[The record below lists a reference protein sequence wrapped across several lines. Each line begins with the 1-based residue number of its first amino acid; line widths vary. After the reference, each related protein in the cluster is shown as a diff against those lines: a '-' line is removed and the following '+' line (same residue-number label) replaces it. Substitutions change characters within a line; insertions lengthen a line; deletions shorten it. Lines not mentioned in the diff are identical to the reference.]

1 MGERAGVSAVA
12 SPSRPSS
19 ILSALMRTAV
29 LGLAVVVVLTAP
41 AVSACGGSDKKASSP
56 TTTSPAGTTTATGAP
71 TTGAGGTTTAAD
83 DTTTAA
89 DDTTTTANEQDTG
102 DAIALGEALGYDL
115 TNDDAACIKST
126 VGDATVALLD
136 ENDIGAL
143 PAKVQGDLFQAL
155 AKCAANTIVQSFVSS
170 LPTLLA
176 VNEDQA
182 SCVGQAYVSIYTDN
196 RKAAEQGSLTFDET
210 DKDVQSYVRDKLAA
224 CLPADK
230 VDEFLSEQTG

>member
-1 MGERAGVSAVA
+1 
-12 SPSRPSS
+12 
-19 ILSALMRTAV
+19 MRTAV
-29 LGLAVVVVLTAP
+29 LGLAVVVVLTAS
-41 AVSACGGSDKKASSP
+41 AASACGGSDKKESSP
-56 TTTSPAGTTTATGAP
+56 TTTSFTATTSAP
-71 TTGAGGTTTAAD
+71 ATTGASTTAAD

-89 DDTTTTANEQDTG
+89 PADDTTTTANEQETG

-126 VGDATVALLD
+126 VGDSTVALLD

-155 AKCAANTIVQSFVSS
+155 AKCAANTIVQSFASS
-170 LPTLLA
+170 LPALLD
-176 VNEDQA
+176 VSDDQA

-196 RKAAEQGSLTFDET
+196 RKAAEEGSLTFDET
-210 DKDVQSYVRDKLAA
+210 DKDVQSYVRDKLGA